1 MNYLLLIPIQ
11 KRKGQSNPKS
21 ISEQYNPQGDG
32 GSDLPVEPP
41 EGTAKHVYPH
51 SGQSIHHPM
60 NNGSGSLNVNE
71 NETPGA
77 PSQSFVSPK
86 NTGDLRTQR
95 SFVQRGAA
103 QLSRFSNSVAVRGI
117 SQLDNGSATTANP
130 HWPEDR
136 FDPRYTHLDD
146 SSHHLLSRPKFSNKE
161 GRPSGLESA
170 RVKNLLK

>member
-51 SGQSIHHPM
+51 SGQSIHHPT
-60 NNGSGSLNVNE
+60 NIGSGSLNVNE
-71 NETPGA
+71 NAGA

-86 NTGDLRTQR
+86 NIGDLRTQR